1 MISVIGC
8 QQNQILQN
16 RKWFWYNPFIITAA
30 LLYVLGD
37 IVKLPYILKG
47 NQASVCLFTRN
58 NKNTR
63 KRCEISSKLTLKI
76 PEQLRWHCGVFIV
89 NFERISH
96 FVDFEQVNVCWESIN
111 LNQTK
116 NTIKKNSSYPVEKN
130 MKSSYLSFY
139 IHNYPPLGTVET
151 SQEYVKRCHK
161 LLPFCFTK
169 TWSR

>member
-16 RKWFWYNPFIITAA
+16 RKWFLYNPFIITAA

-63 KRCEISSKLTLKI
+63 KRCEISSKLTLMI

-116 NTIKKNSSYPVEKN
+116 NTIKNKSSYPVK
-130 MKSSYLSFY
+130 
-139 IHNYPPLGTVET
+139 
-151 SQEYVKRCHK
+151 
-161 LLPFCFTK
+161 K
-169 TWSR
+169 TWSHHTYAFTFITTLL